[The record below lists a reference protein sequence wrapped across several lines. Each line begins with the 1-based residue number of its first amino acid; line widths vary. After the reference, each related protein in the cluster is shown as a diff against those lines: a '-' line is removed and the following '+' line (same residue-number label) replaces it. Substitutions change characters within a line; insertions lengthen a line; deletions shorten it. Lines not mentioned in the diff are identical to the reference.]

1 MPVAAKQG
9 RQVFRHALD
18 RVRGGAGPI
27 SHRQR
32 RCLCA
37 LYQVLFASGLLAEA
51 LPSRARVASIGR
63 DGRWFL
69 DHVVG
74 GTPRFN
80 QPCSEAQLAQASRC
94 DLLRV
99 VLDGRDATPVHHLL
113 PALDVSAPLVLF
125 EVPRAQ
131 AGVAAPV
138 EQAVRL
144 LLGELDYTVDLA
156 GVAEW
161 RDGRG
166 SALLV
171 GVHPRRLGPRAQ
183 WEVARFDMDP
193 RRSSTQA
200 RLAHAGDNAAR

>member
-1 MPVAAKQG
+1 MRVAKQG
-9 RQVFRHALD
+9 RQIFRHALD
-18 RVRGGAGPI
+18 RVCGGAGAI
-27 SHRQR
+27 SNRQR

-37 LYQVLFASGLLAEA
+37 LYQVLLASGLLAEA
-51 LPSRARVASIGR
+51 LPSRARVASVGR

-74 GTPRFN
+74 GAPRFN
-80 QPCSEAQLAQASRC
+80 QPCSAALLAKAARC

-99 VLDGRDATPVHHLL
+99 VLDGTDATPVHLLL
-113 PALDVSAPLVLF
+113 PALDLSAPLVVF
-125 EVPRAQ
+125 EVPRAE

-138 EQAVRL
+138 EQAVSL

-166 SALLV
+166 TALLV

-193 RRSSTQA
+193 RRTPKQA